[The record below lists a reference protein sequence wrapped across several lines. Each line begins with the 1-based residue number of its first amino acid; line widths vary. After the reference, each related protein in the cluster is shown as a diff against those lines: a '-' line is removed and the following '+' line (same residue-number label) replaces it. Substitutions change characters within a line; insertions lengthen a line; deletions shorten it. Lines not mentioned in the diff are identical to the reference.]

1 MKSQISPS
9 WREVYQGLALLI
21 ILLVPSSKVF
31 ASADDSKIDRALMAR
46 LTDEADAIAP
56 FFVVFGE
63 RADLKSAYRIAN
75 RAERARVVAEALQAV
90 SDRSQAGVRG
100 YLRGQGVAFT
110 PFWIENKI
118 YVPNGTLDLARALAR
133 RPEVAAIL
141 PELIHTLPP
150 VERSTAS
157 SIQATEWNISKIKA
171 DQVWPITKG
180 QTSVVASIDT
190 GVQFTHPA
198 VNAQYRGNLGGGTY
212 NHTGNWNDPTGT
224 CGATPCDNNSHGTHT
239 MGTMVGD
246 DGGTNQIGVAPGAK
260 WIACKGCATNSCL
273 DSHLT
278 ACAQWIVAP
287 GGGGPPDVVN
297 NSWAGGGGNAWYQ
310 SYVQSWVAAGIFPAF
325 ANGNSGPS
333 CSTSG
338 SPGDYPESYSS
349 GATDINNA
357 IASFSSRGPSAFGS
371 IIKPN
376 VSAPGVSV
384 RSSVPTDSYASFS
397 GTSMASPHTAA
408 TVALVWAAAPAFAGN
423 IGGTEQIL
431 NDSALQQFSTETC
444 GGVSGGVSPNN
455 TFGRGLLDALAAVQL
470 AQGPGNQSPAASIT
484 NPANGAQINCNT
496 SVGFTGSAADPEDGN
511 ISASLVWTDNAAP
524 LGSGASFART
534 YTCSETGNH
543 AIVASVTDSGG
554 ASDSDTITIN
564 IVDPGIPNAP
574 SNLTVS
580 VNGVVTLTWLDN
592 SDNEDGFLLE
602 RKPKGNNPWDPVKTL
617 PANTGNGTVT
627 TTDNPLRG
635 NWDYRVRAFKGTPP
649 QQLQSDPSN
658 VVTAH
663 VR

>member
-1 MKSQISPS
+1 MMSRTSLS
-9 WREVYQGLALLI
+9 WREAYLGLALLI
-21 ILLVPSSKVF
+21 ILLVPSSTVF
-31 ASADDSKIDRALMAR
+31 ASADDSKIDRALMTR

-90 SDRSQAGVRG
+90 ADRSQAGVRG

-118 YVPNGTLDLARALAR
+118 YVPKGTLDLARALAR

-141 PELIHTLPP
+141 PELIYTLPP
-150 VERSTAS
+150 VEPGTAA
-157 SIQATEWNISKIKA
+157 SIQAIEWNVSKIKA

-190 GVQFTHPA
+190 GVQYTHPA
-198 VNAQYRGNLGGGTY
+198 VNVQYRGNLGGGNY
-212 NHTGNWNDPTGT
+212 SHTGNWNDPTGV
-224 CGATPCDNNSHGTHT
+224 CGTTPCDNNGHGTHT
-239 MGTMVGD
+239 MGTMIGD
-246 DGGTNQIGVAPGAK
+246 DGVSNQIGVAPGAK
-260 WIACKGCATNSCL
+260 WISCKGCATNSCA
-273 DSHLT
+273 SATLT

-287 GGGGPPDVVN
+287 GGGQGPPDVVN
-297 NSWAGGGGNAWYQ
+297 NSWGGGGGDPWYQ
-310 SYVQSWVAAGIFPAF
+310 TYVQSWRAAGIFPAF
-325 ANGNSGPS
+325 SNGNSGPS

-338 SPGDYPESYSS
+338 SPGDYPESYAS

-357 IASFSSRGPSAFGS
+357 IASFSSRGPSAFS
-371 IIKPN
+371 STIKPN

-384 RSSVPTDSYASFS
+384 RSSYPTNNYASLS
-397 GTSMASPHTAA
+397 GTSMASPHTAG
-408 TVALVWAAAPAFAGN
+408 TVALVWAAVPAYSGN

-431 NDSALQQFSTETC
+431 NDSASPMFSSETC
-444 GGVSGGVSPNN
+444 GGVSGGVTPNN
-455 TFGRGLLDALAAVQL
+455 TFGRGLLDALAAVHL
-470 AQGPGNQSPAASIT
+470 AQGPGNQPPAATIT
-484 NPANGAQINCNT
+484 APANGAQINCNT
-496 SVGFTGSAADPEDGN
+496 SVGFAGTATDPEDGD
-511 ISASLVWTDNAAP
+511 IAASLVWTDNAAP
-524 LGSGASFART
+524 LGSGGASFAKT

-574 SNLTVS
+574 SNLTAS
-580 VNGVVTLTWLDN
+580 VNGTTVTFNWQDN
-592 SDNEDGFLLE
+592 ANNEDGFRLE
-602 RKPKGNNPWDPVKTL
+602 RKPKGNNPWIVVQTPGPNAVS
-617 PANTGNGTVT
+617 A
-627 TTDNPLRG
+627 TDSPGRG
-635 NWDYRVRAFKGTPP
+635 NWDYRVRAYKGS
-649 QQLQSDPSN
+649 QQSDPSN
-658 VVTAH
+658 VVTAR